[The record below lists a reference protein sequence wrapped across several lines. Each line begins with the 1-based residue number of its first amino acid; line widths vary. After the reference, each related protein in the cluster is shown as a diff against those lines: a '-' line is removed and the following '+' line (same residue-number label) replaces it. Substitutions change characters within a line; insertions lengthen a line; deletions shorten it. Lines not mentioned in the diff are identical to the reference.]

1 LNQTAAKDLVKAEQ
15 NGATASE
22 PATTTE
28 TTDNLDYGGAEGKR
42 RSSHHHLAV
51 LHHDDK
57 LWIEKGRDREES
69 FCCSLLLFGKLLQF
83 PQQKT
88 KNKVHPTLVQN

>member
-28 TTDNLDYGGAEGKR
+28 TTEDLDYGGAEGKR
-42 RSSHHHLAV
+42 RSSQFTS
-51 LHHDDK
+51 K
-57 LWIEKGRDREES
+57 LNFI
-69 FCCSLLLFGKLLQF
+69 
-83 PQQKT
+83 
-88 KNKVHPTLVQN
+88 

>member
-28 TTDNLDYGGAEGKR
+28 TTDDLDYGGAEGKR

-69 FCCSLLLFGKLLQF
+69 FCCSLLLFGKAVLFGKRFWKAVPFSITLL
-83 PQQKT
+83 
-88 KNKVHPTLVQN
+88 